1 MANLRGYQRDLNAR
15 VRQSWAEGN
24 RVVMGVLPTGG
35 GKTVCMG
42 DIAHNHNGWG
52 TAIAHRSELVGQ
64 ISRALA
70 SEGITHAIVAAKDT
84 QTAITREHYK
94 LFGKSFVNNS
104 RADWAVASVDTI
116 IRQPHNKYFE
126 RSTLAIE
133 DEGHHALKLNKWGR
147 VFGMFAPACLGLLLT
162 ATPCRTDGAGLGF
175 DFAGIVNAMVEGPGM
190 RWMIDQGY
198 LTDYTVICPDVADL
212 DLSKVK
218 KTATGE
224 LSGPQLAEAMRKCPQ
239 IVGDVVRH
247 YLEHARGKRGITF
260 AINLDEARKI
270 ADAFN
275 AAGVPAAVVS
285 SESTPDERRRAIEQ
299 LETGQL
305 LQLVNVDLFGEGFD
319 LPAIEVVSMARP
331 TASLS
336 LFYQQWGRALRLMIS
351 PVLQA
356 AWDTYTPEQRKAFIA
371 ASGKPRAI
379 IIDHVGNLFRHEG
392 PPDKF
397 RVWSLASSQS
407 GRIIGDA
414 IPLRSCESCHKPFER
429 LKSVCPYCG
438 IVQTPPDPALR
449 SDPKKVDGDL
459 FELSPEKL
467 AEMRA
472 GVRQVDGPIHAPAAL
487 RGTPAERSLQTK
499 HAARQRAQQNLR
511 YVIACWAGMYRNDND
526 RTNYRRFF
534 HTFGCDVVTA
544 CALPARE
551 ADEMRAKIEAKIKLA
566 GAIINGL
573 PFPDTNPI
581 TEVA

>member
-15 VRQSWAEGN
+15 IRQSWAEGN

-42 DIAHNHNGWG
+42 DIAHAHDGWG

-84 QTAITREHYK
+84 QAAITREHYK
-94 LFGKSFVNNS
+94 LFGRSFVNNS
-104 RADWAVASVDTI
+104 KADWAVASVDTI

-133 DEGHHALKLNKWGR
+133 DEGHHALKLNKWGK

-162 ATPCRTDGAGLGF
+162 ATPVRTDGAGLGF
-175 DFAGIVNAMVEGPGM
+175 DFDGIVNAMVEGPGM

-198 LTDYTVICPDVADL
+198 LTDYTVITPRVADL

-218 KTATGE
+218 KTASGE

-285 SESTPDERRRAIEQ
+285 SESTPDERRKAVEQ
-299 LETGQL
+299 LESGQL

-356 AWDTYTPEQRKAFIA
+356 AWDTYTAEQRKAFIA
-371 ASGKPRAI
+371 ASSKPRAI
-379 IIDHVGNLFRHEG
+379 IIDHVGNLYRHDG

-397 RVWSLASSQS
+397 RVWSLASNQS
-407 GRIIGDA
+407 GRVVGDA
-414 IPLRSCESCHKPFER
+414 IPLRSCERCEKPFTR
-429 LKSVCPYCG
+429 LKTTCPHCG
-438 IVQTPPDPALR
+438 HVQSPPEPALR
-449 SDPKKVDGDL
+449 SDPLKVDGDL
-459 FELSPEKL
+459 FELDAATLE
-467 AEMRA
+467 AMRR
-472 GVRQVDGPIHAPAAL
+472 GVQQIDGPAYAPAAI
-487 RGTPAERSLQTK
+487 RGTPAESSLQKK

-511 YVIACWAGMYRNDND
+511 HVIACWAGMYPEDDD
-526 RTNYRRFF
+526 RANQRRFF
-534 HTFGCDVVTA
+534 HLFGLDVVSA

-551 ADEMRAKIEAKIKLA
+551 ADELRARITAKMKLA
-566 GAIINGL
+566 GAVINGL
-573 PFPDTNPI
+573 PFPDTNPT